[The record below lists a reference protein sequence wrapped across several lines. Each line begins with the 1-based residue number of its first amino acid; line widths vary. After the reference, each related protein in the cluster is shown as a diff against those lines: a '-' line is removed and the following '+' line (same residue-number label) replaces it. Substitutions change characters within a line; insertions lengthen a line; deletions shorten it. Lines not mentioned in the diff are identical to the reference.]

1 MKTNFVLPTTKL
13 CVVIWYRNGEK
24 HETLMDTPFNNA
36 ALTDTMLMK
45 HHVGFSEI
53 RAVLSV
59 DPQEWVSKLGQ
70 LQVGL
75 R

>member
-1 MKTNFVLPTTKL
+1 MKTNFALPTTKF

-24 HETLMDTPFNNA
+24 HETLMETPFNNT

-53 RAVLSV
+53 RAVKSV
-59 DPQEWVSKLGQ
+59 EPTQLLG
-70 LQVGL
+70 GFG
-75 R
+75 RNHA